1 MYSKSHLL
9 FPTLVSSRSGSKGK
23 VSVCSFTDT
32 PKVVT
37 KVGIFLKYAKSE
49 FYQKQKRPSQ
59 Y

>member
-23 VSVCSFTDT
+23 VSVCMFTDT

-37 KVGIFLKYAKSE
+37 KVGIFSERAK
-49 FYQKQKRPSQ
+49 FCFLKQKRPSQ
-59 Y
+59 N